1 MHAKKEIKKKRMQH
15 INISIKNIL
24 YQINESDVVT
34 CVLCGG
40 MVKCRGE
47 KKRVRRASMFGTCQS
62 CCSWYFDVIRY
73 DVWRGWRWR

>member
-40 MVKCRGE
+40 WSNAEE
-47 KKRVRRASMFGTCQS
+47 KKKGSEGRVCSGRVSRVVLGTLM
-62 CCSWYFDVIRY
+62 
-73 DVWRGWRWR
+73 